1 MPLPNG
7 HKSTYY
13 GSNFTHTHT
22 HTHVHTHNMLCC
34 SAKRWGYDYNVDN
47 QNIK

>member
-1 MPLPNG
+1 MGTNLRIMALIL
-7 HKSTYY
+7 
-13 GSNFTHTHT
+13 

-47 QNIK
+47 KNIK